1 MTIYQSRLP
10 DDAHEL
16 KAMLSSAMQ
25 ELAQRDDELAAQVA
39 IAGALRSQIADRDTE
54 IEALKLLI
62 AKLRRMHFGRKS
74 EKVAHQIDQLEL
86 KLEELQAEAGGH
98 SYSDPIAP
106 SRSAGKSSREPIPTH
121 VPREERLYQPNLAAC
136 PACGAGMRYLG
147 EDVSEQ
153 LEYVPASFKV
163 IRHIRPKYT
172 CRCCDQI
179 VQEPAPSRPI
189 ARGLAGPGL
198 LSHVLVSKFADHLP
212 LYRQSVIYARQGV
225 QITRATLADWVGAS
239 SALLRPL
246 IDAIRRHVMAA
257 DKLHADDTPVPVL
270 APGAGKTKM
279 GRLWT
284 YVRDDRP
291 SGSSTAPAVWFA
303 YTPDRK
309 GMHPQSHLANYRGVL
324 QADAYAG
331 FSRLYDKGT
340 IVEAACWAHARRKI
354 HDLHIARPS
363 AFTTEVLRRIAELYA
378 IEGNIRGRPPDER
391 KRIRQLQ
398 ARPLLNDL
406 HILLRNTFAT
416 LSRKSDMALAILYS
430 LNLWPALTR
439 YCDDGRIEI
448 DNSAAER
455 ALRGIAIGRRN
466 YLFAGADSGGE
477 RAAAIYSLIGTAKLN
492 GVDPEVWL
500 RHVLTHI
507 SDHPVNRVDEFL
519 PWHFT
524 GTAGLP
530 DPSAM

>member
-1 MTIYQSRLP
+1 M
-10 DDAHEL
+10 E
-16 KAMLSSAMQ
+16 
-25 ELAQRDDELAAQVA
+25 ELAQRDDELAAQTA
-39 IAGALRSQIADRDTE
+39 IAGTLRSQIADRDTE
-54 IEALKLLI
+54 IETLKLLI
-62 AKLRRMHFGRKS
+62 AKLRRMHFGPKS
-74 EKVAHQIDQLEL
+74 EKVAYQIDQLEL
-86 KLEELQAEAGGH
+86 KLEDLQADAGDH
-98 SYSDPIAP
+98 SLVDTKAPGRNTGKP
-106 SRSAGKSSREPIPTH
+106 SRKPIPAH
-121 VPREERLYQPNLAAC
+121 VPREECTYQPDISAC

-179 VQEPAPSRPI
+179 VQEPAPGRPI

-198 LSHVLVSKFADHLP
+198 LAHVLVSKFADHLP

-225 QITRATLADWVGAS
+225 ELDRATLADWVGAS

-246 IDAIRRHVMAA
+246 VDAIRHHVLAA

-270 APGAGKTKM
+270 APGCGKTKT

-291 SGSSTAPAVWFA
+291 SGSSIAPAVWFA

-331 FSRLYDKGT
+331 FSRLYDTGN
-340 IVEAACWAHARRKI
+340 IVEAACWAHARRKL
-354 HDLHIARPS
+354 HDLHVARPS
-363 AFTTEVLRRIAELYA
+363 GFTTEALRRIAELYA
-378 IEGNIRGRPPDER
+378 IEAHIRGSPPDER
-391 KRIRQLQ
+391 KRIRQLE
-398 ARPLLNDL
+398 ARPLLDGL
-406 HILLRNTFAT
+406 HVLLCTTFAT

-439 YCDDGRIEI
+439 YCADGRIEI

-455 ALRGIAIGRRN
+455 ALRGVAIGRRN

-492 GVDPEVWL
+492 GVDPEAWL

-507 SDHPVNRVDEFL
+507 ADHPINRVDEFL
-519 PWHFT
+519 PWHFAKPEDSP
-524 GTAGLP
+524 G
-530 DPSAM
+530 PSVM